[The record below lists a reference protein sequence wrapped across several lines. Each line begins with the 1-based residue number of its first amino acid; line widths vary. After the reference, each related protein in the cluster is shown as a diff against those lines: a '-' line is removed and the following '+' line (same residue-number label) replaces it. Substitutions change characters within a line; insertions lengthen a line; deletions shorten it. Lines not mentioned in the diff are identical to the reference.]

1 MTSVQ
6 AQPALKSVLTAGE
19 PYPDALAANRARGEI
34 DLTVGADGIGTR
46 RVAVREAGSL
56 RIRFPNAPPEMLE
69 AVLINTGGGMTG
81 GDAFSIR
88 ISLGAGAQ
96 LLAGTAAAEKIYK
109 STGANTAVKLAI
121 DAADGSRCFWFP
133 QETILFDLARL
144 SRRIDVNMAA
154 GATLM
159 MAEAIVFGR
168 SAMGEA
174 VHEGHFTDHW
184 RIRRGDRLL
193 FAENVRLSGMI
204 ASKLA
209 RPAIAAGGV
218 AVATVLA
225 VPGDEEMV
233 TAARARDELFLGEVG
248 ISAWNGIAVARLCAS
263 DGAALRHDLA
273 LLLSAFGAPLPRLW
287 LQ

>member
-1 MTSVQ
+1 MTSAQ
-6 AQPALKSVLTAGE
+6 AQRALKSPLTVG
-19 PYPDALAANRARGEI
+19 PCTDSLAANRARGQI
-34 DLTVGADGIGTR
+34 DLTVGADGISTR

-69 AVLINTGGGMTG
+69 AVLINTAGGMTG
-81 GDAFSIR
+81 GDEFSIK
-88 ISLGAGAQ
+88 ISLSAGAG

-109 STGANTAVKLAI
+109 STGANAAVKLAI
-121 DAADGSRCFWFP
+121 DAADGSRCFWLP
-133 QETILFDLARL
+133 QETILFDRACL

-154 GATLM
+154 GATLVI
-159 MAEAIVFGR
+159 AEAFVFGR

-174 VHEGHFTDHW
+174 VQEGRLIDRW
-184 RIRRGDRLL
+184 RVRRGGRLL
-193 FAENVRLSGMI
+193 FAESVRLDGMI
-204 ASKLA
+204 ARKLA
-209 RPAIAAGGV
+209 QPVIAAGAV
-218 AVATVLA
+218 AVGTVLA

-233 TAARARDELFLGEVG
+233 AAARARDEQFAGEVG

-273 LLLSAFGAPLPRLW
+273 VLLSALGVPLPRLW